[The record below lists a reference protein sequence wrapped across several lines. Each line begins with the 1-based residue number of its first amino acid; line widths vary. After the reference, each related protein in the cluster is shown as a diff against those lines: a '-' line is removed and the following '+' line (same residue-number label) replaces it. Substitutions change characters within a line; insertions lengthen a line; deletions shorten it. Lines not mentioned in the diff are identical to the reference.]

1 MQELRL
7 RDLGTAAQDMFAYV
21 QPHAVWAVWVERT
34 VRLGAKERYMGVS
47 GKQRRGDVARSE
59 IDRMIWVW
67 WKVASARSER

>member
-34 VRLGAKERYMGVS
+34 VRLGAKERYMGL
-47 GKQRRGDVARSE
+47 
-59 IDRMIWVW
+59 
-67 WKVASARSER
+67 VASKGGGTSHGAKLTE